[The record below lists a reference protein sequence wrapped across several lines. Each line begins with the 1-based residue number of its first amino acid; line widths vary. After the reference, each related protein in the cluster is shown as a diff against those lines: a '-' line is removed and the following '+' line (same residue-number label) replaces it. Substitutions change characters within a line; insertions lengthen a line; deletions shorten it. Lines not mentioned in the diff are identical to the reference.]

1 MEVDRFLPPFNYYND
16 PRARH
21 PWLNAVLNIPA
32 TTPDPRPEVLPQN
45 FSYAQGTDF
54 YGHCNTGYGA
64 QNMGYQ
70 HHFNQTPP
78 LYTSNFSPQ
87 HPWRGSGRSCVYGFR
102 RGHKNDWNPLEI

>member
-45 FSYAQGTDF
+45 FSYAQGVVQE
-54 YGHCNTGYGA
+54 GA
-64 QNMGYQ
+64 ASMGSVVDTRMIGTHWRFEHPNPSVSFQYQ
-70 HHFNQTPP
+70 QCHNSFLRARPE
-78 LYTSNFSPQ
+78 
-87 HPWRGSGRSCVYGFR
+87 G
-102 RGHKNDWNPLEI
+102 